1 MIEVMHMPEMPDEFL
16 TALSRNKEAMQRF
29 SGLPDPE
36 KDTVLNRVRGAR
48 TQGEM
53 DDIVNKL

>member
-1 MIEVMHMPEMPDEFL
+1 MPEIPDEFL
-16 TALSRNKEAMQRF
+16 TALSRDPQAMQRF

-36 KDTVLNRVRGAR
+36 KNTVLNKVRGAR
-48 TQGEM
+48 TQGDL